1 MNDGATVKTK
11 VIVVSVAGAT
21 ERREKF
27 AERARA
33 AAVPWDFFSA
43 HTTLHPAL
51 SYSETEAMLAHGR
64 PLKPGELGCYSSH
77 YAAWEQLLN
86 DDVDQYVILEDDVIV
101 DWAYLKKVIE
111 SDLAALN
118 IDYLRLYYKSPVPQI
133 VVMND
138 FIERSKALVE
148 LADFAYGT
156 QGYLITKA
164 AAEKLVKHC
173 QIVRRPIDDELDRAW
188 AHGVRNLSV
197 FPFPL
202 IEESGKS
209 TIGTVRFE
217 RFAMPDHLRTKRRL
231 RRLVERMRLR
241 TAKVI
246 MRFRHAFAR

>member
-1 MNDGATVKTK
+1 MNDGATAKTK

-21 ERREKF
+21 ERRERF
-27 AERARA
+27 ADRARA
-33 AAVPWDFFSA
+33 AAVPWTFFDA
-43 HTTLHPAL
+43 HTTLNPAL

-101 DWAYLKKVIE
+101 DWEYLKKVIA

-164 AAEKLVKHC
+164 AAAKLVKHC
-173 QIVRRPIDDELDRAW
+173 QIVRRPIDD
-188 AHGVRNLSV
+188 
-197 FPFPL
+197 
-202 IEESGKS
+202 
-209 TIGTVRFE
+209 
-217 RFAMPDHLRTKRRL
+217 
-231 RRLVERMRLR
+231 
-241 TAKVI
+241 
-246 MRFRHAFAR
+246 